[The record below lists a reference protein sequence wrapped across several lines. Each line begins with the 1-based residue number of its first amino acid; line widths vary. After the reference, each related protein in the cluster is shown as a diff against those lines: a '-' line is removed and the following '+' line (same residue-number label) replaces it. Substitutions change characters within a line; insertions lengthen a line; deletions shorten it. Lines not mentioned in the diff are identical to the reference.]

1 MCIQT
6 RLGVPLVTLF
16 FLDICFAASS
26 LPSMIS
32 MVLSRYFG
40 VRHTARLRIGAV
52 VEQSS
57 FKERNERSMP
67 TSTSTS
73 IRQLIFLAILALII
87 VPLAS
92 CGKKPSPSLPPTPL
106 NFGLALQY
114 AQRANLAYEQDE
126 VIKNTSGKGN
136 RISISPPLSSGV
148 KAYVEVD
155 DGNRVQ
161 WIVVRGTS
169 SLVNIRADV
178 DYNKVVDSRLQI
190 PLHKGFADA
199 AVQVYQF
206 AKPLLK
212 TGYETRIT
220 GHSYGGAAA
229 LIVLML
235 LKEDGVKL
243 GQAMTFGQPKVT
255 NRDGVRKYR
264 TLPLLRFVNEKDPV
278 PSLPPL
284 ELFAVLD
291 EGPYQHLDPEVVLEE
306 GSNYRYYPEHQAELL
321 SVLSFW
327 DNLKNISIQ
336 DVPQHFMSTYLR
348 RVGQK
353 VSLTPR

>member
-1 MCIQT
+1 
-6 RLGVPLVTLF
+6 
-16 FLDICFAASS
+16 
-26 LPSMIS
+26 
-32 MVLSRYFG
+32 
-40 VRHTARLRIGAV
+40 
-52 VEQSS
+52 
-57 FKERNERSMP
+57 MP

-73 IRQLIFLAILALII
+73 IIRHLIFLAILALII
-87 VPLAS
+87 VPFAS
-92 CGKKPSPSLPPTPL
+92 CSKKPTPSLPPTPL
-106 NFGLALQY
+106 DFGLALQY

-126 VIKNTSGKGN
+126 VIKNTSGKRS

-206 AKPLLK
+206 AKPLLN

-235 LKEDGVKL
+235 LKEDGVRL

-264 TLPLLRFVNEKDPV
+264 TLPLLRFVNDKDPV

-291 EGPYQHLDPEVVLEE
+291 EGPYQHLGPEVVLEE

-327 DNLKNISIQ
+327 NNLKNISIQ
-336 DVPQHFMSTYLR
+336 DVPEHFMSTYLR

-353 VSLTPR
+353 VSLKPQ

>member
-1 MCIQT
+1 
-6 RLGVPLVTLF
+6 
-16 FLDICFAASS
+16 
-26 LPSMIS
+26 
-32 MVLSRYFG
+32 MVLSRLRSQAFG
-40 VRHTARLRIGAV
+40 LPQDGATLTLT
-52 VEQSS
+52 EDLWAGN
-57 FKERNERSMP
+57 KKRGIMP
-67 TSTSTS
+67 LI
-73 IRQLIFLAILALII
+73 IRYPTILGLLALML
-87 VPLAS
+87 VPLSS
-92 CGKKPSPSLPPTPL
+92 CGKKPTQTLPPTPL

-126 VIKNTSGKGN
+126 VIRNASGKGS

-155 DGNRVQ
+155 DANRLQ

-212 TGYETRIT
+212 TGYETRLT

-229 LIVLML
+229 VIVLML
-235 LKEDGVKL
+235 LKEDGVPL

-264 TLPLLRFVNEKDPV
+264 TLPLLRFENDKDPV

-291 EGPYQHLDPEVVLEE
+291 EGPYQHFGPEVVLEE
-306 GSNYRYYPEHQAELL
+306 GTNYRYYPEHQAELF

-327 DNLKNISIQ
+327 NNLKNLSIQ
-336 DVPQHFMSTYLR
+336 DVPEHFMSTYLR
-348 RVGQK
+348 RVAQK
-353 VSLTPR
+353 VSAR